1 MIRTAFYQNSD
12 GRYLGFQTR
21 GHAGYAE
28 AGYDIVCA
36 AVSAL
41 VTNTVNSIELLT
53 ANHPL
58 VKTDEETG
66 FMAVKLC
73 EAATPE
79 AELLFQSL
87 RCGLEAIEKEH
98 REYIH
103 VVSKEV

>member
-1 MIRTAFYQNSD
+1 MIQVVFYQDSD
-12 GRYLGFQTR
+12 GHCLGFQTR

-28 AGYDIVCA
+28 AGYDIICA

-53 ANHPL
+53 ENHL
-58 VKTDEETG
+58 RVKADEETG
-66 FMAVKLC
+66 HMAVRLT

-79 AELLFQSL
+79 AELLLRSL
-87 RCGLEAIEKEH
+87 RCGLEAIETEH

-103 VVSKEV
+103 VGCKEV